1 MRKLSVAICISLKI
15 VYLFLQKHKIIL
27 AVHVD
32 YRGLLKILCCIKTT
46 VYIDAVFL
54 PDDVIKV
61 CIIHLVSITKK
72 VCTLRAQK

>member
-27 AVHVD
+27 AVHV
-32 YRGLLKILCCIKTT
+32 GVLKILCCIKIT